1 MRKILARK
9 IAITNNKGGV
19 GKTMTTLNLS
29 AALSKLNKKVLMVD
43 GDGQCNLTMQAAD
56 DIPANIHTLHDYLND
71 DDIEIEP
78 LRVNENLFLIPGSTQ
93 LDEDSHNIELS
104 IEDDEKSATHYL
116 YDILSRIEKDYDF
129 IIVDSAPG
137 SGALLVNIIVATDE
151 MIVPIADKFSIHGA
165 KKLTQILRAN
175 NKKIRGHYLLT
186 KQTKFGVSKQIRE
199 MLTAQSPE
207 SLYHTYIRQCEDL
220 NKAAALSSTIFDYA
234 PKSHGAEDYMSLAK
248 EILGAHKDNEMPF

>member
-1 MRKILARK
+1 
-9 IAITNNKGGV
+9 
-19 GKTMTTLNLS
+19 
-29 AALSKLNKKVLMVD
+29 
-43 GDGQCNLTMQAAD
+43 
-56 DIPANIHTLHDYLND
+56 
-71 DDIEIEP
+71 
-78 LRVNENLFLIPGSTQ
+78 
-93 LDEDSHNIELS
+93 
-104 IEDDEKSATHYL
+104 
-116 YDILSRIEKDYDF
+116 
-129 IIVDSAPG
+129 
-137 SGALLVNIIVATDE
+137 
-151 MIVPIADKFSIHGA
+151 MIVPIADKFSITGA